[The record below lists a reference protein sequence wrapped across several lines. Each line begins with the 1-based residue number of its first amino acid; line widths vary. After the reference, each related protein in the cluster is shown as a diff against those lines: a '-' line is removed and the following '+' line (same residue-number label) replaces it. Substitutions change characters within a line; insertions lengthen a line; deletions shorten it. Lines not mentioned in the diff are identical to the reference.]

1 MPKIKVKDGMVF
13 ERHEMKYRL
22 TEEKYLLLTERLAE
36 YMKGDQYG
44 RHTIC
49 SLYFDTDDYLLIR
62 KSMEKPKYKEKFRLR
77 SYGMPTPDST
87 VFLELKKK
95 LDGVTYKRRIPL
107 TLAEAERYL
116 KDGQLPENTGQILEE
131 IDWFIRFYKTSPKV
145 LLFYERF
152 ALHGI
157 EDEGLRITFDSDI
170 RFRTG
175 TLDFD
180 HGDSGTPLLG
190 DGERIM
196 EIKIAGSFPVWL
208 SRLLAELNI
217 YPTSFSKYGTAYRVL
232 KGGLINVI

>member
-13 ERHEMKYRL
+13 ERHEKKYRL
-22 TEEKYLLLTERLAE
+22 TTEQYLLLLEKLSE
-36 YMKGDQYG
+36 YTKGDRYG

-62 KSMEKPKYKEKFRLR
+62 RSIEKPKYKEKFRLR
-77 SYGMPTPDST
+77 SYGMPTPNST

-116 KDGQLPENTGQILEE
+116 KDGQAPEKTGQILEE
-131 IDWFIRFYKTSPKV
+131 IDWFIKRYKTSPKV
-145 LLFYERF
+145 LLFYERI
-152 ALHGI
+152 ALYGI
-157 EDEGLRITFDSDI
+157 EDESLRITFDSDI
-170 RFRTG
+170 RFRTKD
-175 TLDFD
+175 LDFIHD
-180 HGDSGTPLLG
+180 DSGIPLLN

-196 EIKIAGSFPVWL
+196 EIKIAGAFPIWL

-217 YPTSFSKYGTAYRVL
+217 YPTSFSKYGIAYRML
-232 KGGLINVI
+232 NGGRISVR